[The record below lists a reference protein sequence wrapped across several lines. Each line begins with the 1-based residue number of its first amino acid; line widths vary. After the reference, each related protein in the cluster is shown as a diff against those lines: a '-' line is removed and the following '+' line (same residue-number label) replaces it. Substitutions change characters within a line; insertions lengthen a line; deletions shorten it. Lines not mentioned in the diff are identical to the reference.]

1 MADEDREEEDRQ
13 AILRR
18 RARLIGVALSSVVAS
33 TSATACACLS
43 VPPGDASAQDA
54 GPDGGMDATAPQ
66 PCLSRPA
73 PDAGPPDAAPE
84 DAATDAAAEDAAA
97 EDAAA
102 EDAG

>member
-43 VPPGDASAQDA
+43 MAAPEDASAQDA
-54 GPDGGMDATAPQ
+54 GPDGGMDATVPQ
-66 PCLSRPA
+66 PCLSRPP
-73 PDAGPPDAAPE
+73 PDAGPPDAATE
-84 DAATDAAAEDAAA
+84 DAATDAATEDAAA
-97 EDAAA
+97 D
-102 EDAG
+102 DAG